1 MRFIDLLSSAPITGT
16 KNPNHVT
23 AVRKTHGQ
31 HAAAG
36 LSKAIEPW
44 LPSAVR
50 EIPGDYTCW
59 IQESKL
65 RIRKRHAVLT
75 LVLRVLGPIPSKL
88 GLTAKSIADVWC
100 SRHTAIWAQPADL

>member
-23 AVRKTHGQ
+23 AVRKTYGQ
-31 HAAAG
+31 HTVAD

-44 LPSAVR
+44 LAFAVR

-59 IQESKL
+59 IQESEL

-75 LVLRVLGPIPSKL
+75 LVLCVLGRIPLEAWAHRQKYSRRM
-88 GLTAKSIADVWC
+88 GLAPYGDMGTAS
-100 SRHTAIWAQPADL
+100 

>member
-23 AVRKTHGQ
+23 AVCKAYGQ

-44 LPSAVR
+44 LAFAVR
-50 EIPGDYTCW
+50 EIPGNYACW
-59 IQESKL
+59 IQESNL
-65 RIRKRHAVLT
+65 RVHKRHAVLT
-75 LVLRVLGPIPSKL
+75 LVLRVLDQIPL
-88 GLTAKSIADVWC
+88 EA
-100 SRHTAIWAQPADL
+100 WAHRQKYS